1 MSRSGTSQEPWRDE
15 LTLGFDK
22 AAALYDDE
30 TIPNASMAYMRRVS
44 LDVLLETFSPGD
56 KLLEIGCGSGGEAIA
71 LARRG
76 MYIEATDLSAE
87 MVRITSG
94 KAQMEGVSGRVS
106 ARQLS
111 ARDLETLEGELGRGG
126 LDGAYSSFGPLNG
139 EPDLSPVASG
149 LAALIRPGGSLVVSV
164 MNRYYLLE
172 TVWYLLHGQ
181 LRNAVR
187 RWSGSAQARVS
198 FELDATVSTWYY
210 TPSGFERAFR
220 PLFRRTQCRAL
231 PLLVPPPY
239 LSHLWARW
247 PSLMERVGT
256 LFEPRNV
263 RFG

>member
-111 ARDLETLEGELGRGG
+111 ARDLETLVGKHH
-126 LDGAYSSFGPLNG
+126 AGPAG
-139 EPDLSPVASG
+139 SRQG
-149 LAALIRPGGSLVVSV
+149 LADGFVQVLRC
-164 MNRYYLLE
+164 M
-172 TVWYLLHGQ
+172 GQ
-181 LRNAVR
+181 TGN
-187 RWSGSAQARVS
+187 
-198 FELDATVSTWYY
+198 ED
-210 TPSGFERAFR
+210 
-220 PLFRRTQCRAL
+220 
-231 PLLVPPPY
+231 
-239 LSHLWARW
+239 
-247 PSLMERVGT
+247 T
-256 LFEPRNV
+256 L
-263 RFG
+263 